1 MYMRKKNSP
10 VKCHNVASTKP
21 CTMLSCEDRALWR
34 TAFNILVSKW
44 EIISVSLF
52 VSDQTYSS
60 QKIHHVD
67 LRLSPWHRP
76 LLCCFSFFMHIQ
88 PFPTVALPWTLTAH
102 SLFSHPWVYTYSINI
117 LCFVCF
123 LIYIYAHSYLLFL
136 WHSIYLSTTCYYI
149 QHVNVC
155 TVILYAVC
163 VCSTCIFKHICKCVS
178 SHLPVFVIHVRMCC
192 ACVPA
197 ITSFLLCF
205 FPLYPS
211 LLSFPLHQSLINLTH
226 VQSLDVC
233 SGWDQVN
240 LWNKDNIS

>member
-1 MYMRKKNSP
+1 MQKAQPRHGVLLTWSQVGAELYLNSLCPWRETKIREKMYMRKKNSP

-123 LIYIYAHSYLLFL
+123 LIYICAQLSPLSMALNLPFYHLLLHPACECMHSYF
-136 WHSIYLSTTCYYI
+136 
-149 QHVNVC
+149 
-155 TVILYAVC
+155 
-163 VCSTCIFKHICKCVS
+163 VCS
-178 SHLPVFVIHVRMCC
+178 MC
-192 ACVPA
+192 
-197 ITSFLLCF
+197 LL
-205 FPLYPS
+205 YMY
-211 LLSFPLHQSLINLTH
+211 I
-226 VQSLDVC
+226 
-233 SGWDQVN
+233 
-240 LWNKDNIS
+240 